1 MRRGLPELGETIA
14 SKYLVTGTL
23 GRGGMG
29 AVYVVEHRLT
39 GKRLA
44 VKCLLPEHL
53 EHPELVERFLREAQA
68 AGRIQ
73 HRYVVDVFDVGRD
86 GELLYIVMELLEGKT
101 LADLLRDAS
110 LPLEDILTILLRAM
124 EGVAAAHATGIVHR
138 DLKPENVIVLAGHSG
153 RYDDPRVLDFGISK
167 LEEDASRPLTRS
179 GVMMGTPYYMS
190 FEQIS
195 SQRDLDQRVDVYA
208 MGVIL
213 YEALSG
219 RVPYVAESVGALAV
233 RMLTTPPEPLSR
245 LRPDLPP
252 ELVEVVMRSI
262 ARDRDERYPTIRALI
277 EALAPFTAGEVT
289 GVMERPSKALGR
301 AAGSTTTPRVA
312 GGEEPTLL
320 VTPARPE
327 ARNSSP
333 ARAESRSSGPTHSEP
348 RSSIPTH
355 SEPRSSIPTH
365 SEPRSSI
372 PSQRSESREGRLI
385 VFDDDEEA
393 RPETSD
399 DHALP
404 VGKLV
409 AAGAALLLGVLLTVL
424 LWPSAEPEQPAQ
436 SAPAAGGQPDGQ
448 GQRVVVPGPSRA
460 QAPPPAA
467 PAEPAPS
474 AAPPPVAP
482 VPAESALDSAAVD
495 TEAEGDVQDRKGGA
509 AKRRRGRETRTL
521 DQMVPQAP
529 PPRAE
534 EREDP
539 QPAPAQPAPAPAP
552 APVEKAPPPSAE
564 PHTDPLPTAP
574 KPDEN
579 PYEEAPAP

>member
-86 GELLYIVMELLEGKT
+86 GELLYIVMELLDGKT
-101 LADLLRDAS
+101 LADLLRDAT

-195 SQRDLDQRVDVYA
+195 SLRDLDHRVDVYA

-233 RMLTTPPEPLSR
+233 RMLTTPPEPLSK

-252 ELVEVVMRSI
+252 ELVGVVMRSI
-262 ARDRDERYPTIRALI
+262 ARDRDERYPTMRALI
-277 EALAPFTAGEVT
+277 EALAPFTGGEVT

-301 AAGSTTTPRVA
+301 AAGTTSNPRVA

-327 ARNSSP
+327 ARDSSTG
-333 ARAESRSSGPTHSEP
+333 RSESRASSPTHSEP
-348 RSSIPTH
+348 RSSIPM
-355 SEPRSSIPTH
+355 
-365 SEPRSSI
+365 
-372 PSQRSESREGRLI
+372 QQGESRAEGGLRM
-385 VFDDDEEA
+385 FEGDEDS

-399 DHALP
+399 DHTLP
-404 VGKLV
+404 IGKLV

-424 LWPSAEPEQPAQ
+424 LWPSGEPEQPAQ
-436 SAPAAGGQPDGQ
+436 SAPAANGQSEGQ
-448 GQRVVVPGPSRA
+448 GQRVVVPEPSPA
-460 QAPPPAA
+460 LAPPPAA
-467 PAEPAPS
+467 PVQPSPSEPA
-474 AAPPPVAP
+474 PVAP
-482 VPAESALDSAAVD
+482 VPAESVLDTAAVEA
-495 TEAEGDVQDRKGGA
+495 TEAEGDAKDRKGGA

-521 DQMVPQAP
+521 DEMVPQAP

-539 QPAPAQPAPAPAP
+539 HPAPVPTP
-552 APVEKAPPPSAE
+552 APVEKAPPPTAE
-564 PHTDPLPTAP
+564 PHTEPLPSEP
-574 KPDEN
+574 KHDEN
-579 PYEEAPAP
+579 PYEAPAP

>member
-101 LADLLRDAS
+101 LSDLLRDAT

-195 SQRDLDQRVDVYA
+195 SLRDLDQRVDVYA

-233 RMLTTPPEPLSR
+233 RMLTTPPEPLSN

-252 ELVEVVMRSI
+252 ELVDVVMRSI
-262 ARDRDERYPTIRALI
+262 ARDRDERYPTMRALI
-277 EALAPFTAGEVT
+277 EALAPFTGGEVT

-301 AAGSTTTPRVA
+301 AAGTTSNPRVA

-327 ARNSSP
+327 ARDSST
-333 ARAESRSSGPTHSEP
+333 ARTQSRGSTPTHSEP
-348 RSSIPTH
+348 RSSIPT
-355 SEPRSSIPTH
+355 
-365 SEPRSSI
+365 
-372 PSQRSESREGRLI
+372 QQGESRAEGGLRM
-385 VFDDDEEA
+385 FDEDEDT

-399 DHALP
+399 DHTLP
-404 VGKLV
+404 IGKLA

-424 LWPSAEPEQPAQ
+424 LWPSSEPEQPVQ
-436 SAPAAGGQPDGQ
+436 SAPAANGQPEGR
-448 GQRVVVPGPSRA
+448 GQRVVVPEPSQA
-460 QAPPPAA
+460 LAPPPAA
-467 PAEPAPS
+467 LVPPAPS
-474 AAPPPVAP
+474 EPPPVAP
-482 VPAESALDSAAVD
+482 VPAESVLDTAAVEATD
-495 TEAEGDVQDRKGGA
+495 AEGDGKDRKGGA
-509 AKRRRGRETRTL
+509 AKRRRGRATRTL

-539 QPAPAQPAPAPAP
+539 HPAPAPAPAP
-552 APVEKAPPPSAE
+552 APVEKAPPPTAE
-564 PHTDPLPTAP
+564 PRTEPLPTEP
-574 KPDEN
+574 KHDEN
-579 PYEEAPAP
+579 PYEEAPAPE